1 MTIILEAGYQTY
13 LSEVLPPI
21 RQQVEKLNWLVTGLQ
36 CWGSDSPLIES
47 WQPSDD
53 SEPYYHYSVLPGK
66 TLYGAFTGQEIQVVW
81 GVFCGIAGDVPA
93 IPPDEVPYA
102 DGNRR
107 IWTEPEAFQLAA
119 SEIEIV
125 AFDSSFTLVKFRDE
139 SLGRQFLEA
148 FPSGRIV
155 QSPGDMLSGYAK

>member
-36 CWGSDSPLIES
+36 CWGDNSPPIETWHLESYDSA
-47 WQPSDD
+47 
-53 SEPYYHYSVLPGK
+53 PYYNIVPGQ
-66 TLYGAFTGQEIQVVW
+66 TLYEAFAHREVQVVW
-81 GVFCGIAGDVPA
+81 GVFCGVPGDIPA
-93 IPPDEVPYA
+93 IPLEEVPYA

-107 IWTEPEAFQLAA
+107 IWTEPEVFLLAA

-155 QSPGDMLSGYAK
+155 QSPDDMLKSYQ